1 MHYKGFYINLNSEKL
16 RRENLIKHL
25 KEVKLYNNYER
36 FEALVP
42 KDHIKL
48 YGLKTIGEYGL
59 WLSIIKLLEKI
70 CKEHHQGFIHIIED
84 DFRFNNTSINK
95 FKNLLNSQTDPD
107 EDIIFIDYLID
118 LPLLNLISLITKQE
132 RGLSKEINNK
142 YSASYFY
149 KGCTSSFLIRQS
161 SAEFLSNLLKKIFNN
176 LRVENRIQPIDMVL
190 RSLFQR
196 GILKGS
202 ICIPPLGAP
211 DWDMDAITSIQ
222 TYRLNSVKK
231 SMRTHLLFRC
241 AASGVKDLDY
251 CAKEMSKILKLNLN
265 KKDINHLDDFYK
277 FVENNKKY
285 LNTKW

>member
-1 MHYKGFYINLNSEKL
+1 
-16 RRENLIKHL
+16 
-25 KEVKLYNNYER
+25 
-36 FEALVP
+36 
-42 KDHIKL
+42 
-48 YGLKTIGEYGL
+48 
-59 WLSIIKLLEKI
+59 
-70 CKEHHQGFIHIIED
+70 
-84 DFRFNNTSINK
+84 
-95 FKNLLNSQTDPD
+95 
-107 EDIIFIDYLID
+107 
-118 LPLLNLISLITKQE
+118 
-132 RGLSKEINNK
+132 
-142 YSASYFY
+142 
-149 KGCTSSFLIRQS
+149 
-161 SAEFLSNLLKKIFNN
+161 
-176 LRVENRIQPIDMVL
+176 MVL